1 MCGLTLMKQY
11 HCHTGILSVNLYLVL
26 AVIGIGIANWQLAAI
41 LVSQSKHLAAAD
53 FVMHMLCFQLIRE
66 CKDVLY
72 AATLVKQYYQFMVDP
87 VMLDE
92 QEAEEKFAADLDQ
105 FDQDL
110 RSMLEV
116 GCCCLSVCY
125 CS

>member
-1 MCGLTLMKQY
+1 MWSHLDEAVSLPYWYIVCE
-11 HCHTGILSVNLYLVL
+11 SVPC
-26 AVIGIGIANWQLAAI
+26 ISSHWHWHWQLAAI